1 MRNLNRMIHLI
12 PTKHESEDANTT
24 WTLKKS
30 SMTSLD
36 GIENEFSDPWISRI
50 KRGERE
56 GQSDGQMNEIV
67 LFLKLE
73 RTKLDENV
81 LLKMEGAAD
90 GGQESRNYPEKF
102 KAKRTIKRDLG
113 RGWDYL
119 PSKLNNGTLTF
130 AIFALFSFG
139 GSTLQF
145 SEFFSKKISYLLI
158 MIRELLISST
168 SFFFMKIVSE
178 FYLFLKQTNDIHF

>member
-12 PTKHESEDANTT
+12 PTKHESRRCKYYVDVEEE
-24 WTLKKS
+24 
-30 SMTSLD
+30 LD
-36 GIENEFSDPWISRI
+36 DLSRRIENEFSDPWISRI

-168 SFFFMKIVSE
+168 SFFFMKIVLE
-178 FYLFLKQTNDIHF
+178 FYLFLKQTIDIHF

>member
-12 PTKHESEDANTT
+12 PTKHESRRCKYYVDVEEE
-24 WTLKKS
+24 
-30 SMTSLD
+30 LD
-36 GIENEFSDPWISRI
+36 DLSRRIENEFSDPWISRI

-67 LFLKLE
+67 LFLNLE

-81 LLKMEGAAD
+81 LLKMESAAD

>member
-1 MRNLNRMIHLI
+1 MDV
-12 PTKHESEDANTT
+12 EEE
-24 WTLKKS
+24 
-30 SMTSLD
+30 LD
-36 GIENEFSDPWISRI
+36 DLSRRIENEFSDPWISRI
-50 KRGERE
+50 KRGGRE

-168 SFFFMKIVSE
+168 SFFFMKIVLE
-178 FYLFLKQTNDIHF
+178 FY